1 MRKEEFLKRLEKNLV
16 MDAPEKEEVLR
27 YYSEYIDEAGPENEE
42 KVIEEIGSPEE
53 VGTRLSA
60 EFCDAEESDDAS
72 WTVDFDEMMRDFGS
86 AVERFVKKA
95 WEVTGN
101 AVTTVGDRLEEEW
114 KKSEPARNDAARDWN
129 RTMEEV
135 KKTTDKVVREAQET
149 AKKGMDEARKA
160 FTSLKDILE
169 DATVPYEFADFDL
182 APFHKI
188 RVFVKNCPVSL
199 HPAVDGK
206 YGADVRL
213 YLRREDEVSVTV
225 EDDTLIIS
233 STASSGMGR
242 LTGGTAGFGGQTV
255 DLYLP
260 EGVYENVEITT
271 TNARIE
277 AAGLKLSDAEVK
289 LKTGNSK
296 IKVVNCRFGRSLQ
309 AETGNAAIEVEEVTV
324 PAAVLYT
331 VNAPIHVNGG
341 VIAALNME
349 TSNGA
354 VNVADC
360 DISSKLTAETAN
372 GPVRLRLTEAAEAY
386 RVTADTS
393 NSAVFVDGRRMGT
406 HYEAP
411 GRIPVKANT
420 GNGRIELNFPQT
432 DAAAEDDEAQKEE

>member
-1 MRKEEFLKRLEKNLV
+1 MRKEEFLKRLERNLV

-27 YYSEYIDEAGPENEE
+27 YYSEYIEEAGPENEE

-53 VGTRLSA
+53 VGARLSA
-60 EFCDAEESDDAS
+60 EFYDAEEKDDGT
-72 WTVDFDEMMRDFGS
+72 WTVDFDSMMREFGT
-86 AVERFVKKA
+86 AVERLVKRA

-101 AVTTVGDRLEEEW
+101 AVNTVGDRLEEEW

-129 RTMEEV
+129 RTVEEV

-149 AKKGMDEARKA
+149 ARKGMEEARKA
-160 FTSLKDILE
+160 LTSLKDILE
-169 DATVPYEFADFDL
+169 DATVPFEYTDFDMP
-182 APFHKI
+182 PFHKV
-188 RVFVKNCPVSL
+188 RVFVKNCPVSF

-206 YGADVRL
+206 FGADVRL
-213 YLRREDEVSVTV
+213 FLRREDEVTVTV
-225 EDDTLIIS
+225 EDDTLIIN
-233 STASSGMGR
+233 STASSGAGR
-242 LTGGTAGFGGQTV
+242 LTGGTAGFGGQAAEI
-255 DLYLP
+255 YLP
-260 EGVYENVEITT
+260 SGVYETIEVTT

-277 AAGLKLSDAEVK
+277 AAGLKLEDAEVK
-289 LKTGNSK
+289 LKTGNAK
-296 IKVVNCRFGRSLQ
+296 IKLVNCRFGGSLQ
-309 AETGNAAIEVEEVTV
+309 AETGNAAIEIEEVTV

-341 VIAALNME
+341 AIAALNTE

-360 DISSKLTAETAN
+360 AVASKLTAETAN
-372 GPVRLRLTEAAEAY
+372 GPVRLSLTEPAEFY

-393 NSAVFVDGRRMGT
+393 NAAVFVDGRRMGP

-420 GNGRIELNFPQT
+420 GNARIELTFPQPEP
-432 DAAAEDDEAQKEE
+432 AAEDDEAQTEE